1 MWRLAFLLVFLATS
15 AAAQDRRPSHCISLV
30 EAPGLEVIP
39 ATFREPLDAE
49 TVRITYIDHSMFL
62 IQAGET
68 SAMTD
73 FNGWYGNVDFLPD
86 AVTMNNA
93 HSSHWTSA
101 PDPAI
106 PNVLRGWADGGV
118 PQDHHLDLGDML
130 IRNVHTDTRDG
141 GFTGGA
147 NGVRQNGNS
156 IFVFEAAGLCIGHM
170 GHLHH
175 MPDNAQ
181 FAALG
186 RLDVVMVA
194 VDGGM
199 TVDQATVVEMMG
211 RLRSS
216 VVIPMH
222 WFGRGTL
229 DRFVARMEPDFA
241 VDRPG
246 VNVLEVSLRSLPD
259 RPTVVVLEPR
269 VLAEP

>member
-1 MWRLAFLLVFLATS
+1 MLRLLLLLLLTPLA

-39 ATFREPLDAE
+39 ASFREPLDSE
-49 TVRITYIDHSMFL
+49 TVRISYVDHSMFL

-93 HSSHWTSA
+93 HSSHWTGA

-106 PNVLRGWADGGV
+106 PHVLPGWSDGDV
-118 PQDHHLDLGDML
+118 PRDHHLDLGDML
-130 IRNVHTDTRDG
+130 IRNVHTDTRS
-141 GFTGGA
+141 GA
-147 NGVRQNGNS
+147 GARAMGNS

-186 RLDVVMVA
+186 RLDVVTVA

-199 TVDQATVVEMMG
+199 TVDQATVVEMLG

-229 DRFVARMEPDFA
+229 DRFVEQMEPDFA
-241 VDRPG
+241 IDRSG
-246 VNVLEVSLRSLPD
+246 ESVLEVSLRSLPD
-259 RPTVVVLEPR
+259 RPTVIVLEPR
-269 VLAEP
+269 VLSDP

>member
-1 MWRLAFLLVFLATS
+1 MVIAENAPRLPHSPWRFALYFYLKSRFTLAA
-15 AAAQDRRPSHCISLV
+15 
-30 EAPGLEVIP
+30 
-39 ATFREPLDAE
+39 
-49 TVRITYIDHSMFL
+49 
-62 IQAGET
+62 
-68 SAMTD
+68 
-73 FNGWYGNVDFLPD
+73 
-86 AVTMNNA
+86 
-93 HSSHWTSA
+93 
-101 PDPAI
+101 
-106 PNVLRGWADGGV
+106 
-118 PQDHHLDLGDML
+118 
-130 IRNVHTDTRDG
+130 
-141 GFTGGA
+141 
-147 NGVRQNGNS
+147 

-199 TVDQATVVEMMG
+199 TVDQATVVEMLG

-229 DRFVARMEPDFA
+229 EAFVEQMEPDFA
-241 VDRPG
+241 IDRPG

-269 VLAEP
+269 VLTEE